1 MFRTVRHAEFQKS
14 GERGTPC
21 DRRSAKTEV
30 LGNLALRIVGRDPD
44 VTPMSLPSITP
55 TASRRRTDEASTTHR
70 RHTEEQ
76 SLSVQS
82 PSLVISGKPLLTLE
96 AADAM
101 ASGAIA
107 EAKRRKF
114 KDISVFV
121 LDASG
126 RILVSKTMLNC
137 PLLIPQIAHGKAGA
151 TIGTHSPSRALKDKY
166 VPDRTPQLL
175 AMTTLAGNSNLPFC
189 AVPGGVLCRDHSN
202 NVLGAIGVSG
212 ASADEDEHCAIVG
225 AQSVGCVTEPAK
237 SPL

>member
-1 MFRTVRHAEFQKS
+1 
-14 GERGTPC
+14 
-21 DRRSAKTEV
+21 
-30 LGNLALRIVGRDPD
+30 
-44 VTPMSLPSITP
+44 
-55 TASRRRTDEASTTHR
+55 
-70 RHTEEQ
+70 
-76 SLSVQS
+76 
-82 PSLVISGKPLLTLE
+82 
-96 AADAM
+96 M

-121 LDASG
+121 LDPSG
-126 RILVSKTMLNC
+126 RVLVSKTMLNC
-137 PLLIPQIAHGKAGA
+137 PILIPQIAHGKAGA

-237 SPL
+237 ANPVSVYRTDPHASSWAQACLTGGEVKIITSQRTITSTVL

>member
-1 MFRTVRHAEFQKS
+1 VVLCFYFTLTLKRPPSSAE
-14 GERGTPC
+14 
-21 DRRSAKTEV
+21 DRAF
-30 LGNLALRIVGRDPD
+30 RIVGRARD
-44 VTPMSLPSITP
+44 VPQMTPMSLPALTP
-55 TASRRRTDEASTTHR
+55 TTSRRRTDEAPVR
-70 RHTEEQ
+70 
-76 SLSVQS
+76 S

-225 AQSVGCVTEPAK
+225 AQSVGCVTEPAR